1 MTVCLFLFYTLFPN
15 NLVTNIVFPG
25 KQDIYL
31 ENGLCLHALI
41 WRRKWVA
48 GVHHGDSLC
57 EENSYCWRPLVLSAG
72 AVAVCKSWLQQLISK
87 RLFFFT
93 AFKFLRVYSPFHT
106 PFNKPTQKPLCLIMH
121 VLFINPLLSSRGTQ
135 RYSLVF
141 SLFFVFENHTC
152 AFCLESKAFAIV
164 LNYIDI
170 TNVVITHSN
179 LHFFQHL
186 SF

>member
-1 MTVCLFLFYTLFPN
+1 MVRVSILSFGAKNGSPAFIMATRSAKKIA
-15 NLVTNIVFPG
+15 IVDG
-25 KQDIYL
+25 
-31 ENGLCLHALI
+31 
-41 WRRKWVA
+41 R
-48 GVHHGDSLC
+48 
-57 EENSYCWRPLVLSAG
+57 SYSAQAQSPFARVG
-72 AVAVCKSWLQQLISK
+72 CSSSFRNVY
-87 RLFFFT
+87 FFFT
-93 AFKFLRVYSPFHT
+93 AFKFLRVYSPLHT

-121 VLFINPLLSSRGTQ
+121 VLLINPLLSSRGTQ